1 MSKTSDAQVPVKV
14 GDLTVRH
21 VIARKGDD
29 CIYLGFLLSA
39 DPQRLVRPDA
49 GRFPGAA
56 AAYDRLTKTSEG
68 VCAAGYAMEAVDR
81 RPLHLINSDLDFSA
95 ADDL

>member
-1 MSKTSDAQVPVKV
+1 LSRTSDSLLPTRV
-14 GDLTVRH
+14 DSLTARH
-21 VIARKGDD
+21 VIARKGSD

-39 DPQRLVRPDA
+39 DPQRLVRPDPL
-49 GRFPGAA
+49 RFPGAA
-56 AAYDRLTKTSEG
+56 AAYDRLTTAAEG
-68 VCAAGYAMEAVDR
+68 VFASGYAMEAVDR

>member
-1 MSKTSDAQVPVKV
+1 MSRISNEHVPTTV
-14 GDLTVRH
+14 GELTARH

-49 GRFPGAA
+49 SRFPGAA
-56 AAYDRLTKTSEG
+56 AAYDRLTKTAAG
-68 VCAAGYAMEAVDR
+68 VFAAGYAMEAVDR
-81 RPLHLINSDLDFSA
+81 RPSHLINSDLDLSA